1 MKSSSLASE
10 SLAAWTIEAL
20 NDGEKSLARQELPEL
35 DLPAFFRAFA
45 AANIPTGVS
54 LTMVGFGKNP
64 DELEKLARKAKADC
78 FTNFADDLHEAANW
92 RNQRKKHPIII
103 AYARGKTAGVNTLRH
118 FAGATSRELTLTL
131 LRWASKQ
138 EEFTNTQAH
147 SKLLEVLSSM
157 VEKDDLFSFEQVRSY
172 LEAWST
178 MTAAG
183 EPRKALPSLGLLPDQ
198 NLFADIMLVGKRLEQ
213 NQAMMSLLRDRSA
226 GQMDAVRKRLNK
238 ALEKSKDSNEIKKR
252 LKTFDKLQLVR
263 RSPTVSELSVVTLD
277 DALSVF
283 APPPADQPPEPDDP
297 SEDEDDDDTG
307 SRILNEKKLEKTCAE
322 ALLDNREEDLEQN
335 ATALSEGLR
344 QALDS
349 SDEESGEDE
358 WSCEVNVA
366 GETRPFQ
373 GRLDRNFVGWVR
385 HFCQAEV
392 WGGLIETNITDIKR
406 ALEDFDRP
414 GTLLIDPEML
424 LQKGG
429 KKHGLASLLRDW
441 DADLGA
447 GTGLA
452 GLWDRAKALRAELLG
467 SLEELT
473 HFPLDWFAGKT
484 AIRAIAEDY
493 MRVTGQLFGTVAK
506 HYGAMVQ
513 NDPLWAKTTLD
524 GLLALDV
531 VQVRAR
537 QQDGKVLTKAVL
549 LPTHPLHLWRYWRL
563 SNILRGLGMDL
574 HPADRAAVIQ
584 EASAPVQF
592 LSVIYASTMP
602 GGRGAGRVLPVANDL
617 HHLATFENLQN
628 AYSGPDG
635 QEALVYSVERFAAA
649 HRLHVRPLRLVLVN
663 APQAGQLLLGLLK
676 MLDGRKKRLVEKLRV
691 EVRGTPQQAARLNE
705 ALLFDTRE
713 REIIEEKVASGRLE
727 LIVDR
732 QSRPLDEIL
741 SGLKARPAHLVAVF
755 DEAPVHVRRGG
766 SGQRLPM
773 SPFCVRRKVAFHR
786 RSNELRLEPTSGDP
800 PFFEFIELIKHA
812 EGVEGEGTPYAWPEA
827 EALRQSVDSVVNP
840 PDSPEDFGA
849 QWFFLADRAL
859 PEEGEMRAQRLLRRR
874 QGQRQVLL
882 ASRDYESLARL
893 MLPVFEVDTPN
904 LLMPVPALQRLMAE
918 GAHLIGAGL
927 LDLVKAQEGRVDARR
942 VIGLM
947 GALLAARDYMRKH
960 PKALLV
966 STDSQLARTWLRL
979 GTQGERCDLLGLREA
994 NGGLIVE
1001 CIEVKTTKGKPRDAN
1016 DAEIVIACEQVAAT
1030 LKAIEEGLGDTN
1042 AADKQG
1048 HYLSAPRNEMLKEVL
1063 VQGCMGRFA
1072 NPEVR
1077 EQWSHWLTRLFGP
1090 APEQPRM
1097 HGCVI
1102 DVAFGSAEEKP
1113 SSIFKSAAGDI
1124 MLQHLNEMDV
1134 QRLLDPEVGDEDPP
1148 ESAPSDSGPK
1158 EPSPKPTS
1166 PRAKQDTSD
1175 KRAPTKTSPVSVQ
1188 EVMSDPSVAA
1198 QITFGADR
1206 SNKPVVWSP
1215 AIASNPHLMI
1225 AGLPGMGKTTCLIN
1239 ICQQLVQGGVIPI
1252 VFSYHDDIDDKLS
1265 VILPDLATSDVRSL
1279 GFNPM
1284 RVMESSDHA
1293 HIESAGQLRDI
1304 FAAIFPD
1311 LGELQLKTLYGS
1323 LKTSF
1328 EEQGWGGTKRNPKA
1342 PAFRRFLELLNE
1354 QERPD
1359 ARTQTLLARLEELDD
1374 LGFFKAESGTRS
1386 LLDST
1391 HPQILRVHGSKSEPL
1406 QKAYASFSLYS
1417 IYQDMFRRGRQERI
1431 THAVIFDEAH
1441 RAAKLKLLPT
1451 MAKECRK
1458 YGIALIVASQEA
1470 RDFDT
1475 SLLANI
1481 ANYLVLRVN
1490 DQDAKV
1496 LSRKIASSETEKRT
1510 TDKLKALPKYEAFFS
1525 TEGRKQP
1532 VHVILGGS

>member
-10 SLAAWTIEAL
+10 ALAAWTIEAL

-35 DLPAFFRAFA
+35 DLLAFFRPFA
-45 AANIPTGVS
+45 AAKVPSSVS
-54 LTMVGFGKNP
+54 LAMVGFGKNA
-64 DELEKLARKAKADC
+64 DELKKIAHKAGVTC
-78 FTNFADDLHEAANW
+78 FSHFADDLHEAANW
-92 RNQRKKHPIII
+92 RNQRKKHPIIV

-131 LRWASKQ
+131 LRWAAKQ
-138 EEFTNTQAH
+138 QVFTNTQAH
-147 SKLLEVLSSM
+147 TKLLEVLGSM
-157 VEKDDLFSFEQVRSY
+157 VEKDDIFSFEQVRCY
-172 LEAWST
+172 LEVWST
-178 MTAAG
+178 VKTGG
-183 EPRKALPSLGLLPDQ
+183 EPRDALPALGLLPDP
-198 NLFADIMLVGKRLEQ
+198 NLFTDIMLVGKRLEQ
-213 NQAMMSLLRDRSA
+213 NQLMMSLLRDRTA
-226 GQMDAVRKRLNK
+226 GQMEAVRKRLNK
-238 ALEKSKDSNEIKKR
+238 ALEKSKDTKEIKKR
-252 LKTFDKLQLVR
+252 IKTFDKLQEVR
-263 RSPTVSELSVVTLD
+263 RSPIVSELSVVTLD

-283 APPPADQPPEPDDP
+283 APPPADQHQEPQDP
-297 SEDEDDDDTG
+297 TEDEDDT
-307 SRILNEKKLEKTCAE
+307 SNRILNEKKLERTCAE

-344 QALDS
+344 EALDS
-349 SDEESGEDE
+349 SDKVGDEGE

-366 GETRPFQ
+366 GEPQPFQ

-385 HFCQAEV
+385 HFCQVDV
-392 WGGLIETNITDIKR
+392 WGGLIETNIPDIKR

-414 GTLLIDPEML
+414 GTLRLRPEEL
-424 LQKGG
+424 LQRSG
-429 KKHGLASLLRDW
+429 KKHGLTSLLRDW
-441 DADLGA
+441 DADLDA
-447 GTGLA
+447 GTDLV
-452 GLWDRAKALRAELLG
+452 GLWEQAKTLRSKLLS

-484 AIRAIAEDY
+484 AVRTIAEEY
-493 MRVTGQLFGTVAK
+493 MRIFGCLFGTVSK

-513 NDPLWAKTTLD
+513 TDPTWAKTTLD
-524 GLLALDV
+524 GLLALDL
-531 VQVRAR
+531 VQVRTR
-537 QQDGKVLTKAVL
+537 QQDGKVLTKVVL

-563 SNILRGLGMDL
+563 SNILRGLGEDL

-592 LSVIYASTMP
+592 LSVIYASTLP
-602 GGRGAGRVLPVANDL
+602 DGRGAGRVLPVANDL

-635 QEALVYSVERFAAA
+635 QDALVYSVERFAAA
-649 HRLHVRPLRLVLVN
+649 HPLHVRPLRVVLVN
-663 APQAGQLLLGLLK
+663 PPLAGQLLLGLLK

-691 EVRGTPQQAARLNE
+691 EVRGTPHQAARLNE

-732 QSRPLDEIL
+732 QPLPLDQIL
-741 SGLKARPAHLVAVF
+741 YGLKARPAHLVAVF

-773 SPFCVRRKVAFHR
+773 SPFCARRKVAFHR

-827 EALRQSVDSVVNP
+827 EALRQAVDSVVSP
-840 PDSPEDFGA
+840 SDSSEEFGA

-874 QGQRQVLL
+874 EGQRQVLL

-947 GALLAARDYMRKH
+947 GALLAARDYMRQH

-979 GTQGERCDLLGLREA
+979 GTQGDRCDLLGLREA
-994 NGGLIVE
+994 HGHLIVE
-1001 CIEVKTTKGKPRDAN
+1001 CIEVKTTKGKPRDES
-1016 DAEIVIACEQVAAT
+1016 DAEIARACEQVAAT
-1030 LKAIEEGLGDTN
+1030 RKAIEEGLGDTS
-1042 AADKQG
+1042 AAEKHG

-1063 VQGCMGRFA
+1063 VQGCMGRYA
-1072 NPEVR
+1072 DSEVR

-1090 APEQPRM
+1090 APEQPQM
-1097 HGCVI
+1097 NGCVV
-1102 DVAFGSAEEKP
+1102 DVALGSAEEKP
-1113 SSIFKSAAGDI
+1113 SSIFKSAHGDI
-1124 MLQHLNEMDV
+1124 LLLHLNEMDV
-1134 QRLLDPEVGDEDPP
+1134 QRLLDPEGEEEEPP
-1148 ESAPSDSGPK
+1148 GNVPPANE
-1158 EPSPKPTS
+1158 PKPPIPPS
-1166 PRAKQDTSD
+1166 SRAKQDS
-1175 KRAPTKTSPVSVQ
+1175 KGKPAPTKSTLVSVQ
-1188 EVMSDPSVAA
+1188 QVPPAFTGAA
-1198 QITFGADR
+1198 QIILGADR
-1206 SNKPVVWSP
+1206 SKDPVVWSP

-1252 VFSYHDDIDDKLS
+1252 VFSYHDDIDDKLAA
-1265 VILPDLATSDVRSL
+1265 IFPDLATSDVRSL

-1284 RVMESSDHA
+1284 RVTESTEHA

-1328 EEQGWGGTKRNPKA
+1328 EEHGWGGTKRPTKV
-1342 PAFRRFLELLNE
+1342 PAFRRFFELLNE

-1359 ARTQTLLARLEELDD
+1359 SRTQTLLARLEELDD

-1386 LLDST
+1386 LLDT
-1391 HPQILRVHGSKSEPL
+1391 TNPQVLCVHCSKSEPL
-1406 QKAYASFSLYS
+1406 QKAFASFSLYS

-1470 RDFDT
+1470 RDFDS

-1481 ANYLVLRVN
+1481 ANYLVLRVT

-1496 LSRKIASSETEKRT
+1496 LSRKIASSDAQKRM

-1532 VHVILGGS
+1532 VQLVLGGS